1 VPNTALIIEN
11 KFGPFSP
18 LFHMGEARTRFPSC
32 WTWARCQD
40 NGVSDPEREKRW
52 AELFDQLDLNK
63 DGRIDVNEL
72 RTGLTARGILRGEVV
87 DEVGPGR

>member
-1 VPNTALIIEN
+1 
-11 KFGPFSP
+11 
-18 LFHMGEARTRFPSC
+18 MGEARSRFPSC

-72 RTGLTARGILRGEVV
+72 RTGLTAWGVVRSEV
-87 DEVGPGR
+87 DEVGRWGNV

>member
-1 VPNTALIIEN
+1 
-11 KFGPFSP
+11 
-18 LFHMGEARTRFPSC
+18 MGEARSRSPSC

-72 RTGLTARGILRGEVV
+72 RSGLTAWGISEV
-87 DEVGPGR
+87 DEVRRFLWEVDRCSP

>member
-1 VPNTALIIEN
+1 
-11 KFGPFSP
+11 
-18 LFHMGEARTRFPSC
+18 MGEARARFPC

-40 NGVSDPEREKRW
+40 NSVSDPEREERW

-72 RTGLTARGILRGEVV
+72 RTGLNAWGIVRSEV
-87 DEVGPGR
+87 DEVNLSC